1 MLVVT
6 VSARRVQRSEVCFVP
21 PWDAASYM
29 LPGFGYAVEVF
40 VSMRLGSMQYTFPTD
55 ANPSRMLTQEE
66 VRQKLLEF
74 ECTLLDALASEVD
87 ESYYAQLRSLTE
99 TVRHEFAMQQEHGTL
114 TNATLQLGV
123 RVSERLEQLGHLL
136 HEQRTQMQ
144 RIHSAAHTE
153 LASILRSPTTSTT
166 QPIPPHALGCQ
177 ERRDPAL
184 NAKHM
189 RDWFLRNLGHPFPTR
204 EEKERILA
212 ETNACIRDWSM
223 RLRYSQIVLWFIN
236 TRRRSGWTSFLRY
249 YARGDKAKLL
259 DLAWAIQ
266 HEEGGTHDTRQWS
279 AGHVR
284 NASGPARRPA
294 QIDAS
299 NARQYIRALLP
310 NLNDEGIQAMRV
322 EWSHIA
328 DRVRIGA
335 KERVG
340 EWVEEV
346 IRTPSASPSTTSHR
360 SLRRYMP

>member
-1 MLVVT
+1 
-6 VSARRVQRSEVCFVP
+6 
-21 PWDAASYM
+21 
-29 LPGFGYAVEVF
+29 
-40 VSMRLGSMQYTFPTD
+40 
-55 ANPSRMLTQEE
+55 MLTQEE

-74 ECTLLDALASEVD
+74 ECTLLNALASEVD
-87 ESYYAQLRSLTE
+87 DTCYVQLRQLTDI
-99 TVRHEFAMQQEHGTL
+99 VHREFALQQEQGTL

-153 LASILRSPTTSTT
+153 LARILRSPSTT
-166 QPIPPHALGCQ
+166 IPSQLSPPNAGAGQ

-184 NAKHM
+184 NAKYM

-212 ETNACIRDWSM
+212 ETNACIRDRSM

-249 YARGDKAKLL
+249 YARGDKLKLFE
-259 DLAWAIQ
+259 LAWAIQ
-266 HEEGGTHDTRQWS
+266 HEEGGTHDSRQWS
-279 AGHVR
+279 VGLTRH
-284 NASGPARRPA
+284 ASSATHRPEKP
-294 QIDAS
+294 DAVS
-299 NARQYIRALLP
+299 ARQYIHALLP
-310 NLNDEGIQAMRV
+310 HLSDGAIHTMRV

-340 EWVEEV
+340 EWIDEV
-346 IRTPSASPSTTSHR
+346 IRTPSTSATNLPHAHD
-360 SLRRYMP
+360 